1 MTVVYMNATQTEG
14 LLGMIAVIAILGLL
28 VLPAVIGIAHDRMID
43 RQIRRSQREEATRT
57 KEAKEKKETGR
68 PSRPRR
74 HHGAAHPVRTAG
86 QKSSSRS
93 TVPSTATWYADGR
106 RSKKFV
112 SS

>member
-1 MTVVYMNATQTEG
+1 MALPSV
-14 LLGMIAVIAILGLL
+14 LGIVR
-28 VLPAVIGIAHDRMID
+28 DRRID
-43 RQIRRSQREEATRT
+43 RQIREAH
-57 KEAKEKKETGR
+57 EAHGEQETQK
-68 PSRPRR
+68 
-74 HHGAAHPVRTAG
+74 A

>member
-1 MTVVYMNATQTEG
+1 MTGNQIEG
-14 LLGMIAVIAILGLL
+14 LIGMLATLGIL
-28 VLPAVIGIAHDRMID
+28 VLLILPSVLGIARDRRVD
-43 RQIRRSQREEATRT
+43 RQLREAQADQDATSRG
-57 KEAKEKKETGR
+57 KET
-68 PSRPRR
+68 
-74 HHGAAHPVRTAG
+74 

>member
-1 MTVVYMNATQTEG
+1 MNGNQIEG
-14 LLGMIAVIAILGLL
+14 LIGMLATLGILVLL
-28 VLPAVIGIAHDRMID
+28 VLPSVLGIVRDRRID
-43 RQIRRSQREEATRT
+43 RQLGEAQ
-57 KEAKEKKETGR
+57 ETGEG
-68 PSRPRR
+68 RR
-74 HHGAAHPVRTAG
+74 A

>member
-1 MTVVYMNATQTEG
+1 MNGNQIEG
-14 LLGMIAVIAILGLL
+14 LIGMLVTLGILVLL
-28 VLPAVIGIAHDRMID
+28 VLPSVLGIVHDRRVD
-43 RQIRRSQREEATRT
+43 RQLREAQEARGGRRD
-57 KEAKEKKETGR
+57 
-68 PSRPRR
+68 
-74 HHGAAHPVRTAG
+74 